1 MNFYLCI
8 LYYVIKNKTFLSA
21 GELLFDDKCQE
32 WEEEIFFPK
41 GRDPEDEVVN
51 TVVRKTAFDES

>member
-1 MNFYLCI
+1 M
-8 LYYVIKNKTFLSA
+8 IKNKTFLSA
-21 GELLFDDKCQE
+21 GGELLSDDKCQE